1 MVAMGEIIPKMSE
14 RTIVR
19 KRMRK
24 QRKVSNSIDAE
35 KEES

>member
-1 MVAMGEIIPKMSE
+1 MVAMGEKNSKMNE

-24 QRKVSNSIDAE
+24 QRKASNSIYAE
-35 KEES
+35 KEER